1 MMDSRVQDLISQIG
15 SISSDFGVS
24 VTVTRPAK
32 GTQYD
37 IYMDPVDGSPQT
49 FTANI
54 IIDSDKMDLLPTL
67 AGGKPKEILKMITVA
82 GTFQAGDELIYNGH
96 TFKVGPI
103 QPVPFAG
110 TDVAD
115 YVQASREVS

>member
-1 MMDSRVQDLISQIG
+1 MDSRVPDLISQIG
-15 SISSDFGVS
+15 SISSNYGVS
-24 VTVTRPAK
+24 VTATRPAK
-32 GTQYD
+32 GTQFD
-37 IYMDPVDGSPQT
+37 IYMDPIDGTPKP

-67 AGGKPKEILKMITVA
+67 AGGKPKEILKMITAA
-82 GTFQAGDELIYNGH
+82 GTFQAGDELAYNGH
-96 TFKVGPI
+96 TFKVGTV

-115 YVQASREVS
+115 YVDAYREVS